1 MSNMPRQPASIILHE
16 DGTMEIIGGF
26 TEESPSERVERKKI
40 STKCG
45 HVKRRLRRNE
55 PLTGKVL
62 EFALSVADRDIAD
75 KLKAGQPLS
84 DYELHL
90 MLDVYLLH
98 KRLGRLSSHSSLH
111 ERT

>member
-1 MSNMPRQPASIILHE
+1 MSNMLKQPASIILHE
-16 DGTMEIIGGF
+16 DGTVEIIGGF
-26 TEESPSERVERKKI
+26 TEGSSAERAERKKI

-45 HVKRRLRRNE
+45 HVKRCLSQNE

-62 EFALSVADRDIAD
+62 KFALSVVDGDIAD

-98 KRLGRLSSHSSLH
+98 KRLGI
-111 ERT
+111 

>member
-1 MSNMPRQPASIILHE
+1 MSMLRQPASIILH
-16 DGTMEIIGGF
+16 TLEIVGGF
-26 TEESPSERVERKKI
+26 TEESPSERAERKKI

-45 HVKRRLRRNE
+45 HVKRCLTRKK

-62 EFALSVADRDIAD
+62 EFALSVVDGDIAD

-90 MLDVYLLH
+90 ILDVYLLH
-98 KRLGRLSSHSSLH
+98 KRLGS
-111 ERT
+111 